1 MRSNYNDIIDVIL
14 TLIEDEDIQK
24 NIAIAGSIVP
34 YIISKKDSNEFH
46 SDFYVLVKEKKIN
59 SIRRKMKRLSNEY
72 EFDFVSD
79 SIKYGNGDYGL
90 KVKYE
95 NTAIGFFP
103 YSLINNNLCI
113 KTYAKMKDE
122 GKIKLK
128 RKLIPD
134 VSKSSVIR
142 LIPFNDD
149 STLRIM
155 SPEFV
160 LAEIETR
167 EKDYE
172 YTTKETYRLLDKMV
186 DESVLKKVR
195 DSVKRTRISVETK
208 GLTNMNLILT
218 IILALVFI
226 ALILVAVLVVKK

>member
-1 MRSNYNDIIDVIL
+1 
-14 TLIEDEDIQK
+14 
-24 NIAIAGSIVP
+24 
-34 YIISKKDSNEFH
+34 
-46 SDFYVLVKEKKIN
+46 
-59 SIRRKMKRLSNEY
+59 MKRLSNEY